1 MRQMRSW
8 NRYKQQKGFTIV
20 ELLIVIVVIGILATL
35 VIVTFS
41 GIQQRARDT
50 QRQTDINAIQG
61 HVEAYYASTGNYPTL
76 AMLLDN
82 AAGGFVPKYMKGLD
96 PEALA
101 APDGTDIAAAA
112 AANGHYQY
120 EAWSDSIGGTACP
133 TATGTSPDLVSTCQA
148 YRLTADL
155 ENSGTNYVKQSN

>member
-1 MRQMRSW
+1 MRSW
-8 NRYKQQKGFTIV
+8 KSYKGQKGFTIV

-35 VIVTFS
+35 VIVTFA

-76 AMLLDN
+76 AMILN
-82 AAGGFVPKYMKGLD
+82 TSFRTTYMKGLD
-96 PEALA
+96 PDALV
-101 APDGTDIAAAA
+101 APDGTTQIAGTLPS
-112 AANGHYQY
+112 NGYQY
-120 EAWSDSIGGTACP
+120 EVWADSVDGAACP
-133 TATGTSPDLVSTCQA
+133 AATGTAPDFVSTCQA

-155 ENSGTNYVKQSN
+155 ENSTTNYVKQSN

>member
-8 NRYKQQKGFTIV
+8 KSYKKEKGFTIV

-61 HVEAYYASTGNYPTL
+61 HLEAYYASTGNYPTL
-76 AMLLDN
+76 AMLLDS
-82 AAGGFVPKYMKGLD
+82 GFRAKYMKGLD
-96 PEALA
+96 PEALN
-101 APDGTDIAAAA
+101 AP
-112 AANGHYQY
+112 
-120 EAWSDSIGGTACP
+120 
-133 TATGTSPDLVSTCQA
+133 
-148 YRLTADL
+148 
-155 ENSGTNYVKQSN
+155 